1 MKKGISLLIAILLFA
16 ASTCTGTAE
25 SGTIPSIRETMQ
37 SESEVQPFS
46 FRGGIGWNMDM
57 QQVKLLEN
65 SPMEER
71 SSTEWSIM
79 INSEPVT
86 VSRFTADLV
95 FMFYQNQLK
104 MITYE
109 FQSGASTLNYQYLLG
124 ALSSVY
130 GDSVDTD
137 GLVIKSMMDRIYPDR
152 YRGDWIREGHM
163 WTAKDGT
170 HIFLYYF
177 SANAYAILYT
187 CPELTVRSTGGYD
200 VNGL

>member
-1 MKKGISLLIAILLFA
+1 MRKMIMILMALMMA
-16 ASTCTGTAE
+16 GTACTGTAE
-25 SGTIPSIRETMQ
+25 SGTIPSIRETIQ
-37 SESEVQPFS
+37 TEAEPPAFS
-46 FRGGIGWNMDM
+46 FRNGVRWNMDM
-57 QQVKLLEN
+57 QQVRLLEN
-65 SPMEER
+65 SQMEER

-79 INSEPVT
+79 INSEPVA

-109 FQSGASTLNYQYLLG
+109 FQTGVSTLNFQYLLG
-124 ALSSVY
+124 ALCSVY
-130 GDSVDTD
+130 GDSSETD
-137 GLVIKSMMDRIYPDR
+137 GSVIKGMMDRIYPDR

-177 SANAYAILYT
+177 STNAYAILYT
-187 CPELTVRSTGGYD
+187 CPELTVQSSGGYD